1 VGFNRGDRVI
11 DGVVMDVEA
20 AIALA
25 DRLILKTSGKPLN
38 DLQRIVLRGA
48 WQGKSFTEIHQECS
62 DRCGLDH
69 LMRNVGPELW
79 KLLSEATG
87 MKVTKNHLQG
97 VLENFKDD
105 VGNVESLDY
114 LDYYVERSPFESEC
128 YQEIVKPGSLIRIRA
143 PQEMGKT
150 WFMEQILTHARR
162 HNYRTQTFSFE
173 LCDSTI
179 LTDLNKFS
187 RWFCAS
193 VAHAIRL
200 PNKLMDYWI
209 DIFGCN
215 YNSTLYFENYLLGE
229 IDTPFVLALD
239 KVDIV
244 FEHPEIATDFCAL
257 LRGWNQRAAQGDH
270 VGAIWKKLR
279 LIIVHSTEVY
289 GNLDINHSPLAGV
302 GLVVKLPEFNQN
314 QVQTL
319 IDKYNANL
327 NESQIDPLMSL
338 VGGHPYL
345 IQHAL
350 KQIAAEKITLNEL
363 LQSSATESSIY
374 SDHLRRHWGQLQQQ
388 KELAIAFKQVIDSDQ
403 PIQLDPLQAFKL
415 ESMGLVQL
423 QGNSVMPRCE
433 LYRQYFSDRL

>member
-1 VGFNRGDRVI
+1 
-11 DGVVMDVEA
+11 MDVEA

-25 DRLILKTSGKPLN
+25 DQLISEKTGKSMN
-38 DLQRIVLRGA
+38 DLQRIVFRGA
-48 WQGKSFTEIHQECS
+48 WQGKSFTEIYQDCS

-97 VLENFKDD
+97 VFEKVKGEIADA
-105 VGNVESLDY
+105 ESSG
-114 LDYYVERSPFESEC
+114 YYVERSSCESDC
-128 YQEIVKPGSLIRIRA
+128 YREILKPGALIRIRA

-150 WFMEQILTHARR
+150 WLMEKILAHARS
-162 HNYRTQTFSFE
+162 NGYRTQIFSFE

-179 LTDLNKFS
+179 LKDLNKFS
-187 RWFCAS
+187 QWFCAS
-193 VAHAIRL
+193 VAQAIGL
-200 PNKLMDYWI
+200 PNKLFDYWM

-215 YNSTLYFENYLLGE
+215 YNSTLYFENYLLPE
-229 IDTPFVLALD
+229 IHSPFVLALD
-239 KVDIV
+239 KVDVV
-244 FEHPEIATDFCAL
+244 FEHPAIATDFCAL
-257 LRGWNQRAAQGDH
+257 LRGWNQRATQGDH

-302 GLVVKLPEFNQN
+302 GLVAKLPEFDRA
-314 QVQTL
+314 QVQEL
-319 IDKYNANL
+319 IDQYAADL
-327 NESQIDPLMSL
+327 TETQIDELMAL
-338 VGGHPYL
+338 VGGHPSL
-345 IQHAL
+345 IQQTL
-350 KQIAAEKITLNEL
+350 KEVTTQKLTLETL
-363 LQSSATESSIY
+363 LESSATETSIY
-374 SDHLRRHWGQLQQQ
+374 RDHLRRHWGQLQQQ
-388 KELAIAFKQVIDSDQ
+388 KDLAIAFKQVLNSDN

-423 QGNSVMPRCE
+423 ERNSVMPRCE